1 VICLKELKISRQ
13 WAMPNSLTF
22 RIEPLK
28 QVIIKH
34 SSGTVLDPF
43 SNDGI
48 IQYSIP
54 NCKYIGNDINPE
66 MNTEYHMDATDF
78 LKIFD
83 DCSVDTV
90 LYDPPYTPRQ
100 VKECYDGFG
109 LDITQEE
116 TQASFWSKHK
126 DEIARVLKVGGKCLS
141 FCWNTNGIG
150 LNRGFEI
157 VEIVLVAH
165 GGSKNDTICT
175 VERKLQHQTS
185 MELD

>member
-1 VICLKELKISRQ
+1 MKELKISRQ